1 MTPIYDW
8 KNGIKE
14 NELNNV
20 IDCLKANK
28 IVVVPT
34 ETVYGLA
41 ANGTNNEA
49 CKSIFEA
56 KGRAQDNPLIIH
68 VSDKEMINKITKKRT
83 PMEEKLI
90 DSFMPGPFTL
100 ILRKKAIICDV
111 ATCLG
116 PTVGIRMP
124 SNKIIHEIIEKSGIP
139 IAAPSANISGRPSG
153 TNISDIY
160 NEFDGKVSG
169 FVDGGQCK
177 IGIESTVVKVENEIP
192 IILRPGFITEE
203 DIRNVCGEVKL
214 SENLFKVVS
223 NDEKVESPGMK
234 YRHYA
239 PKTKCFLVDAN
250 EEQINKINN
259 ILKEN
264 KQKGIKTCVL
274 AFKEDLPKI
283 KVEDNLFID
292 IGSRDDLTTVSQKI
306 FTDLRKIDKLN
317 CDQALIEG
325 TERKNLGLSIMN
337 RLVRACENNV
347 L

>member
-8 KNGIKE
+8 KNGINE

-20 IDCLKANK
+20 IDSIKANK

-41 ANGTNNEA
+41 ANGTSNEA
-49 CKSIFEA
+49 CKSIFKA

-68 VSDKEMINKITKKRT
+68 VSDKKMLEEITEKRTKKK
-83 PMEEKLI
+83 EKLI
-90 DSFMPGPFTL
+90 ESFMPGPFTL

-111 ATCLG
+111 ATCFG

-124 SNKIIHEIIEKSGIP
+124 NNKIIHEIIEKSGIP
-139 IAAPSANISGRPSG
+139 IAAPSANVSGRPSG

-160 NEFDGKVSG
+160 DEFDGKVSG

-177 IGIESTVVKVENEIP
+177 IGIESTVVKVENEVP

-203 DIRNVCGEVKL
+203 DIRNVCGEVRL
-214 SENLFKVVS
+214 SDNLFKVVS
-223 NDEKVESPGMK
+223 KDEKVESPGMK
-234 YRHYA
+234 YKHYA
-239 PKTKCFLVDAN
+239 PKTKCYLVDVN
-250 EEQINKINN
+250 EEQVNKINN
-259 ILKEN
+259 LLRVN

-283 KVEDNLFID
+283 EVEDELIID
-292 IGSRDDLTTVSQKI
+292 IGSKNDLTSVSKNI
-306 FTDLRKIDKLN
+306 FTDLRRIDELN

-325 TERKNLGLSIMN
+325 TERKNLGLSLMN
-337 RLVRACENNV
+337 RLIRACENNV

>member
-20 IDCLKANK
+20 IDSLKANK

-49 CKSIFEA
+49 CKSIFKA

-111 ATCLG
+111 ATCSG

-139 IAAPSANISGRPSG
+139 IAAPSANVSGRPSG

-160 NEFDGKVSG
+160 DEFDGKVSG

-214 SENLFKVVS
+214 S
-223 NDEKVESPGMK
+223 D
-234 YRHYA
+234 YA
-239 PKTKCFLVDAN
+239 PKTKCFLVDVN

-283 KVEDNLFID
+283 EVEDNLFID
-292 IGSRDDLTTVSQKI
+292 IGSKNDLTTVSQKI
-306 FTDLRKIDKLN
+306 FTDLRKIDELN